1 MKSLYALI
9 LFLTF
14 SGTLSAQV
22 GIGTEQPNTRAVL
35 DLRSPSNNQ
44 GFLAPRLS
52 TVQRTASAFIDNLT
66 AAENGLLV
74 FDADEKIFYYWMFPA
89 WKAIEAGSNSTVWRS
104 GNGVPTDGLGVEND
118 FYLDILSGDVYKK
131 VFGVYAL
138 MLSLKGDK
146 GDKGDPGVSGPQG
159 PIGLTGAQGIQGLK
173 GDKGD
178 TGAAG
183 ATGAQGIPGLKG
195 DKGDTGAAGTPG
207 ATGAQGIPGVK
218 GDKGDT
224 GAAGTPG
231 ATGAQGIQGVKGDK
245 GDIGA
250 TGPQG
255 PVGPQGPAGA
265 DGTSTLSLRIVDKP
279 LDTATEKDDI
289 LIAALGSGIIY
300 LPGTDVVPGKV
311 FYIRLDA
318 GADKQPVTIKSE
330 KGEGIVAGIALV
342 AEIILDN
349 NLLGITIS
357 ADLVTQKW
365 YVINTIKP

>member
-131 VFGVYAL
+131 AFGVYAL

-159 PIGLTGAQGIQGLK
+159 PIGLTGAQGIQGL
-173 GDKGD
+173 
-178 TGAAG
+178 
-183 ATGAQGIPGLKG
+183 
-195 DKGDTGAAGTPG
+195 
-207 ATGAQGIPGVK
+207 K